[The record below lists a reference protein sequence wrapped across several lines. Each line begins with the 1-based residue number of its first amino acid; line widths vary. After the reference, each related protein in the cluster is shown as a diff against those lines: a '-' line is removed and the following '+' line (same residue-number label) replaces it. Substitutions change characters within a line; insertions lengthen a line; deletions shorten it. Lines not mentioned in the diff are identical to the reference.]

1 MGNVSQQQPYPW
13 SAASATGVGSWPGEE
28 PDEAMR
34 TVVGELPDL
43 PHLTELPARGV
54 GADMIGRT
62 AGLLVDL
69 PVEVQP
75 TGWRVADTP
84 GRDLARAGS
93 FLSYDLDTLTEH
105 LHAYEGPLKIQLAGP
120 WTLSAAIELRN
131 GQRLVSDP
139 GARRDLAESHLEGA
153 LAHIDEVRRRVP
165 GAQLIV
171 QIDEPSL
178 PSVLLG
184 SLPTA
189 SKLGVL
195 PAVDRVEVEAVLRT
209 LFDAVTGTGSVPA
222 AHCCAPGVPVDLI
235 CRSGARAL
243 SLDARLLAQAQD
255 DMIGTA
261 VEAGVGLLLGVV
273 PPTDPPL
280 LPTDPLLAAPGSR
293 SIGASAVA
301 RSRSRLRTPSRN
313 DPGPAGRPASALG
326 MSDPATMV
334 DPVRELW
341 NRLGF
346 SPDLLSRAV
355 VTTPACGLAGAS
367 PRHARA
373 ALQAARD
380 GARVL
385 RDEPRK

>member
-1 MGNVSQQQPYPW
+1 MGNVSQQQQSYPW
-13 SAASATGVGSWPGEE
+13 PVASSTGVGSWPGED

-34 TVVGELPDL
+34 TVLGELPDL
-43 PHLTELPARGV
+43 PHLPELPGRGA

-93 FLSYDLDTLTEH
+93 FLSYDLDALTD
-105 LHAYEGPLKIQLAGP
+105 HAHTYEGPLKIQLAGP
-120 WTLSAAIELRN
+120 WTLAASIELRN

-139 GARRDLAESHLEGA
+139 GAHRDLAESHLEGA
-153 LAHIDEVRRRVP
+153 LAHIAEVRRRVP
-165 GAQLIV
+165 GARLLV
-171 QIDEPSL
+171 QVDEPSL

-189 SKLGVL
+189 SGLGVL
-195 PAVDRVEVEAVLRT
+195 PAVDRIQVEAVLRT
-209 LFDAVTGTGSVPA
+209 LFAAITGAGAVPA
-222 AHCCAPGVPVDLI
+222 AHCCAPGVPVDLLR
-235 CRSGARAL
+235 RSGARAL
-243 SLDARLLAQAQD
+243 SMNALLLERAHD
-255 DMIGTA
+255 EMVGDA
-261 VEAGVGLLLGVV
+261 VEDGVGLLLGTV
-273 PPTDPPL
+273 PATDPPASGT
-280 LPTDPLLAAPGSR
+280 PAEPGASPAGTRPPGS
-293 SIGASAVA
+293 AQA
-301 RSRSRLRTPSRN
+301 P
-313 DPGPAGRPASALG
+313 G
-326 MSDPATMV
+326 MSDPAAIV

-346 SPDLLSRAV
+346 SPDLLSAAV
-355 VTTPACGLAGAS
+355 VTTPTCGLAGAS

-373 ALQAARD
+373 ALEAVRA

>member
-1 MGNVSQQQPYPW
+1 MSQQQHYPC

-34 TVVGELPDL
+34 TIVGELPDL
-43 PHLTELPARGV
+43 PHLPELPARGA
-54 GADMIGRT
+54 GADMIGRA

-75 TGWRVADTP
+75 TGWRVVDTP

-93 FLSYDLDTLTEH
+93 FLSYDLDALTEH
-105 LHAYEGPLKIQLAGP
+105 LHAYEGPLKVQLAGP
-120 WTLSAAIELRN
+120 WTLAASIELRN
-131 GQRLVSDP
+131 GQRLVSDS
-139 GARRDLAESHLEGA
+139 GAHRDLAESHLEGT
-153 LAHIDEVRRRVP
+153 LAHIADVRGRVP

-189 SKLGVL
+189 SGLGRV
-195 PAVDRVEVEAVLRT
+195 PAVDRIQVEAALRA
-209 LFDAVTGTGSVPA
+209 LFAAIAETGAVPA
-222 AHCCAPGVPVDLI
+222 AHCCAAGVPIDLLR
-235 CRSGARAL
+235 RSGARAL
-243 SLDARLLAQAQD
+243 SVNALLLERTHD
-255 DMIGTA
+255 EMVGTA
-261 VEAGVGLLLGVV
+261 VEDGIGLLLGTV
-273 PPTDPPL
+273 PATDSPAP
-280 LPTDPLLAAPGSR
+280 APG
-293 SIGASAVA
+293 AAA
-301 RSRSRLRTPSRN
+301 
-313 DPGPAGRPASALG
+313 GPTGRPAADRG
-326 MSDPATMV
+326 MSDPATIV

-373 ALQAARD
+373 ALKAARD

>member
-1 MGNVSQQQPYPW
+1 MSQQQPYPW
-13 SAASATGVGSWPGEE
+13 SAASATGVGSWPGED

-43 PHLTELPARGV
+43 PHLIELPARGV

-75 TGWRVADTP
+75 TGWRVVDNP

-93 FLSYDLDTLTEH
+93 FLAYDLDALTEH

-120 WTLSAAIELRN
+120 WTLNAAIELRN

-139 GARRDLAESHLEGA
+139 GARRDLAESHLEGT
-153 LAHIDEVRRRVP
+153 LAHIADVRGRVP
-165 GAQLIV
+165 GARLVV
-171 QIDEPSL
+171 QFDEPSL

-184 SLPTA
+184 TLRTA
-189 SKLGVL
+189 SQLGVL
-195 PAVDRVEVEAVLRT
+195 PPVDRVEAEGVLRT

-222 AHCCAPGVPVDLI
+222 VHCCAPGVPVDLLR
-235 CRSGARAL
+235 RSGARAL

-261 VEAGVGLLLGVV
+261 VESGVGLLLGVV
-273 PPTDPPL
+273 PATDQ
-280 LPTDPLLAAPGSR
+280 TAAAPVPTPAG
-293 SIGASAVA
+293 A
-301 RSRSRLRTPSRN
+301 RSATRLSTPSRN
-313 DPGPAGRPASALG
+313 AAGPAGPPPAAPGL
-326 MSDPATMV
+326 SDPATIV

-373 ALQAARD
+373 ALKAARD